1 MTSIQFRTP
10 CSIYCVGSSQ
20 CGKSTFVGDIIRN
33 ASTVFTVKPREVIWI
48 YKYKSPELERLLE
61 AGLIHRLI
69 HGPVTYEQIQR
80 ICGYSDTTG
89 DDDGMNGSF
98 ARETPNSTIKRNV
111 EKNRGG
117 SSCVHRVIII
127 DDLLKSMAKVR
138 ECVRVCVRMHTCMQ
152 ATDKK

>member
-1 MTSIQFRTP
+1 
-10 CSIYCVGSSQ
+10 
-20 CGKSTFVGDIIRN
+20 
-33 ASTVFTVKPREVIWI
+33 VIWI

-98 ARETPNSTIKRNV
+98 DRETPNPKIKCNV
-111 EKNRGG
+111 GKNRGG

-127 DDLLKSMAKVR
+127 DDLLKSMAKVC
-138 ECVRVCVRMHTCMQ
+138 ECVRACVCMHTCMQ
-152 ATDKK
+152 ATDKKWEFTYCFPFLGNKPLLFNRSSSWGFLYYHRANAL

>member
-1 MTSIQFRTP
+1 
-10 CSIYCVGSSQ
+10 
-20 CGKSTFVGDIIRN
+20 
-33 ASTVFTVKPREVIWI
+33 VIWI

-80 ICGYSDTTG
+80 ICGYSDTAG

-98 ARETPNSTIKRNV
+98 DRETPNPKIKCNV
-111 EKNRGG
+111 GKNRGG

-138 ECVRVCVRMHTCMQ
+138 ECVRVCVCVRVCACIRVCKLPTKNENLHIVFPFLGNKPLLFNRSSSWGFLYYHW
-152 ATDKK
+152 ANAL